1 MCASEESEER
11 RCTVRSSTA
20 PDCVRRFKN
29 GEECQQDMQ
38 KVDRDAK
45 RVKRQDGLNTEESK
59 FKEKRNPKA
68 VERGTQRSR
77 REQKRRSQRDCV
89 TAALHREA

>member
-1 MCASEESEER
+1 MYGEIKHSSRLREKTQEWGGMSARHAEGR
-11 RCTVRSSTA
+11 QRC
-20 PDCVRRFKN
+20 KK
-29 GEECQQDMQ
+29 E
-38 KVDRDAK
+38 